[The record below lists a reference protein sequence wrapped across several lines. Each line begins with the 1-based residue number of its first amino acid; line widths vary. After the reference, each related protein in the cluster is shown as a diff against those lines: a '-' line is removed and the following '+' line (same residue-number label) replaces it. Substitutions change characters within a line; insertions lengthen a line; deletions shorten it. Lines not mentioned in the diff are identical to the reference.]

1 VEVDIP
7 SLVKAIRQARDLTQ
21 EQLARELGVT
31 FSTVN
36 AWENGRHR
44 PIPVLLAAL
53 ERLAAARG
61 SGGPARR
68 GAAVARGRGVRW
80 KR

>member
-1 VEVDIP
+1 MAEPDIP
-7 SLVKAIRQARDLTQ
+7 GMVKAIRQSLELTQ

-53 ERLAAARG
+53 RRLAAEQLPGRKT
-61 SGGPARR
+61 STPLSTGG
-68 GAAVARGRGVRW
+68 GGLT
-80 KR
+80 